1 MVLERRKDGLGGV
14 LREAGGWS
22 LRMEVEAVLQ
32 ALRLLRT
39 EWLQLDEGV
48 IASDVQALV
57 EALVRRS
64 REDPLTGVV
73 LLEHLDLLEELER
86 WPGWGLRWVWV
97 RSHKG
102 NVHHN
107 RAHGAAYR
115 MASKVR
121 KASDTTAPSTVT
133 PAPWFTS

>member
-1 MVLERRKDGLGGV
+1 MAWAGCCAKRAAGSKRAARRC
-14 LREAGGWS
+14 GWKS
-22 LRMEVEAVLQ
+22 RRCY
-32 ALRLLRT
+32 RLCGCSGRSG
-39 EWLQLDEGV
+39 LQLDEGV
-48 IASDVQALV
+48 IASDVQALI

-73 LLEHLDLLEELER
+73 LLEYPDLLEELER

-107 RAHGAAYR
+107 RAHGTAYR
-115 MASKVR
+115 MASMVG
-121 KASDTTAPSTVT
+121 KASDAAAPSTVT